1 MGTNPNLAELL
12 PPLGTD
18 RQWES
23 VLSGNQKSDSPFF
36 FFFSFFSF
44 LITKGRSENVL
55 FHITNVFGFYSNGIL
70 RFLFSRENETE
81 AIACIC

>member
-1 MGTNPNLAELL
+1 ML
-12 PPLGTD
+12 PFILS
-18 RQWES
+18 ES
-23 VLSGNQKSDSPFF
+23 VFEFILT

-81 AIACIC
+81 AIACIF